1 MEAIFHLSLRRKDL
15 FLQYVFPWEVQ
26 RMNKLLIIDDD
37 VALCRSIQLIM
48 GGKGYCV
55 EVCSSAEEGLATIK
69 ELCPDLVLLDL
80 VLPDGDG
87 LEVLDQ
93 ISSSNPNLP
102 VVIISGRQDMAAT
115 IEAMRKGA
123 HDYLRKPFDVNDVE
137 LVLEKVKR
145 EFSRSPEGEQTAP
158 IETRITQPDEI
169 IGNDPKVLEILKQ
182 VGRFSR
188 SQVNVLIHGESGT
201 GKELVARAIHGASA
215 PGKPFVAINCSA
227 IVSTLLES
235 ELFGH
240 EKGAFTGADR
250 QKPGKLE
257 QAQNGTVF
265 FDEIGDMDLD
275 LQAKIL
281 RVLQEKQYE
290 RVGGNQ
296 PLYFKGRAVFA
307 THRNLAEMV
316 KEGTFREDLYY
327 RVVVGEILIPP
338 LRERQADIPL
348 LAHHFLN
355 RIGQNMNRTIECFSD
370 QALQLLSQHP
380 WPGNVRELQNV
391 ITRAIA
397 LSESPQILPEHI
409 HFLGDS
415 ASETPSSVIQKRPL
429 HSLAEEEKGYI
440 QYVLETKDWNI
451 SQTAR
456 ILDISP
462 TTLRKKINDY
472 NLTRPS
478 K

>member
-1 MEAIFHLSLRRKDL
+1 
-15 FLQYVFPWEVQ
+15 
-26 RMNKLLIIDDD
+26 MNKLLMIDDD
-37 VALCRSIQLIM
+37 VALCRSIQLILE
-48 GGKGYCV
+48 GKGYNV
-55 EVCSSAEEGLATIK
+55 EVCSSAEQGIESMM
-69 ELCPDLVLLDL
+69 EFCPDLILLDL

-87 LEVLDQ
+87 LEILDQ
-93 ISSSNPNLP
+93 ISQKNPTVP

-115 IEAMRKGA
+115 IEAMKKGA
-123 HDYLRKPFDVNDVE
+123 YDYLRKPFDVNDVE
-137 LVLEKVKR
+137 LILEKVRR
-145 EFSRSPEGEQTAP
+145 ELDRSTSSEQKDEQPEV
-158 IETRITQPDEI
+158 RITQPDEI
-169 IGNDPKVLEILKQ
+169 IGNDPQVLEILKQ

-188 SQVNVLIHGESGT
+188 GHVNVLVHGESGT
-201 GKELVARAIHGASA
+201 GKELVARAIHGASS

-227 IVSTLLES
+227 IVATLLES

-250 QKPGKLE
+250 QKVGKLE
-257 QAQNGTVF
+257 LAKNGTVF

-275 LQAKIL
+275 LQAKLL

-338 LRERQADIPL
+338 LRERGEDIVL
-348 LAHHFLN
+348 LANHFLN
-355 RIGQNMNRTIECFSD
+355 RISQKMQRTVTCFSD
-370 QALQLLSQHP
+370 EALHLLARHS
-380 WPGNVRELQNV
+380 WPGNVRELENV
-391 ITRAIA
+391 ITRAVA

-409 HFLGDS
+409 HFLGNPS
-415 ASETPSSVIQKRPL
+415 ADRPSPDIKKRPL

-440 QYVLETKDWNI
+440 QYVLEAQDWNI

-456 ILDISP
+456 TLDISP
-462 TTLRKKINDY
+462 TTLRKKISDY
-472 NLTRPS
+472 DLVRPS